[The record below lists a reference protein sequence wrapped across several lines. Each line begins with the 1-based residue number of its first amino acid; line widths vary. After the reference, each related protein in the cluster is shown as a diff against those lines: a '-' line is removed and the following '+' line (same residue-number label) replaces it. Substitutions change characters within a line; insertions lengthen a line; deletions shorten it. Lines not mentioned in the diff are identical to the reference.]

1 VPIGRVLQL
10 PVPAFINAVSGLAGG
25 DVMLA
30 GNLIADTKELS
41 FNRWVARI
49 NKDDKIQLKTL
60 GAGTF
65 NAIQARP
72 DGSALV
78 GGNKPLGVKPGDDDA
93 QGSAF
98 IAMIA
103 RDNKVIWEQTF
114 AGEGS
119 STFDSIALL
128 PNGGALGVGL
138 RAPVSGTTCGL
149 VGVVT
154 ERGEKLWEDTS
165 MPQNRFLHAKDVAV
179 LASGRI
185 LAVGGSYAPTGLTLY
200 DAWIALYE
208 PSGKLIIKR
217 GLDIRG
223 WAPAEF
229 VTGISDGGAMSV
241 GLSRLEVDHGDV
253 QASVLVIRM
262 DANADVIWKKSIGE
276 HATLVS
282 DVIEV
287 QGGIMFVVSKVE
299 QPHVFSSFL
308 VKVGL
313 DGRDTWEAIQ
323 IDSKY
328 RVTSLAPT
336 PDGGLVLLARPPVDS
351 HRPFWI
357 GRSGPR

>member
-1 VPIGRVLQL
+1 
-10 PVPAFINAVSGLAGG
+10 
-25 DVMLA
+25 MLA
-30 GNLIADTKELS
+30 GNLLADTKEVS

-49 NKDDKIQLKTL
+49 NKDDKIQFKTL

-65 NAIQARP
+65 NAIHARP
-72 DGSALV
+72 DGSALA
-78 GGNKPLGVKPGDDDA
+78 GGNKPLGVKSSGDEAPD
-93 QGSAF
+93 SAF

-119 STFDSIALL
+119 SRFDNVALL

-138 RAPVSGTTCGL
+138 RAPVFGRTYGL
-149 VGVVT
+149 VAVVS
-154 ERGEKLWEDTS
+154 ESGEKLWDDTS
-165 MPQNRFLHAKDVAV
+165 MPQNGFLHAKDVAV

-185 LAVGGSYAPTGLTLY
+185 LAVGGIYAPTALTLY

-217 GLDIRG
+217 GLDSPG
-223 WAPAEF
+223 WAPSEF
-229 VTGISDGGAMSV
+229 VAGIYDGGAMSV
-241 GLSRLEVDHGDV
+241 GLSRLEADHGDV
-253 QASVLVIRM
+253 RASVLVIRM

-287 QGGIMFVVSKVE
+287 QGGIMFVVTKVE
-299 QPHVFSSFL
+299 QPRVFSSWL
-308 VKVGL
+308 VKVDL
-313 DGRDTWEAIQ
+313 DGRDTWEEIQ